1 MLSPIL
7 HKGPGVAERI
17 VQQLY
22 SPSTR
27 ETTRLSREQVPL
39 TLSQSARKKWRIK
52 REKKKEAGG
61 TGIVRYCV
69 CVWTMRIV
77 EDVKVDRDTTW
88 KKGKGRRAWESGGLQ
103 LADRAVFVDARNRR
117 NPHLWNEHTGP
128 ATSHVAVG
136 EPRGPSSIDRRFGV
150 LASYVDP

>member
-1 MLSPIL
+1 MLSPVL

-52 REKKKEAGG
+52 REKKKKEAGG

-69 CVWTMRIV
+69 CVC
-77 EDVKVDRDTTW
+77 VDH
-88 KKGKGRRAWESGGLQ
+88 A
-103 LADRAVFVDARNRR
+103 NR
-117 NPHLWNEHTGP
+117 
-128 ATSHVAVG
+128 
-136 EPRGPSSIDRRFGV
+136 
-150 LASYVDP
+150 